1 MLEDKVSIILPVYNA
16 GKTIERTIQSVLN
29 QTYKKI
35 ELIII
40 NNGSQDDTE
49 EICSKYLK
57 NNSEIIKY
65 KEIKTPNVSKARNE
79 GITISTG
86 KYLAFI
92 DADDQFIDVSI
103 EKLVKNANTT
113 NAQIVTSGYK
123 TLQTQKRYLIEQP
136 KDIENTTD
144 IKKYLETLKEN
155 YLFNELWNKLYITS
169 IIKEN
174 NIIFNEEFELGEDFI
189 FNIDYI
195 GYVSKAVY
203 INEPLYIYTESE
215 TGLKKKYRKDK
226 FEIEYKLTKYLE
238 NFYIKQKYPLEY
250 IYNRYAR
257 VYMNG
262 IMNIYHK
269 NNCISKKEKNKQLKE
284 FVNSEQ
290 YKKDIQ
296 QLKQNVTDKKF
307 KIAIQK
313 FFSKG
318 IFRIKIFIRLNNLRK

>member
-35 ELIII
+35 ELIVI
-40 NNGSQDDTE
+40 NNGSQDNTE
-49 EICSKYLK
+49 EICNRYLK
-57 NNSEIIKY
+57 NNSQIIKY
-65 KEIKTPNVSKARNE
+65 KDIRIPNVSKARNE
-79 GITISTG
+79 GIRMATG

-92 DADDQFIDVSI
+92 DADDQFVNVSI
-103 EKLVKNANTT
+103 EKLVEKANTT
-113 NAQIVTSGYK
+113 KAQIVTSGYK
-123 TLQTQKRYLIEQP
+123 TLQTKKEYLIEQP
-136 KDIENTTD
+136 KDIENTTN
-144 IKKYLETLKEN
+144 IQKYLETLKEN

-169 IIKEN
+169 IIKDN
-174 NIIFNEEFELGEDFI
+174 NITFNEKFELGEDFI

-195 GYVSKAVY
+195 KYVGKAVY
-203 INEPLYIYTESE
+203 INETLYIYTESE
-215 TGLKKKYRKDK
+215 TGLKEKYRKNK
-226 FEIEYKLTKYLE
+226 FEIEYQLTKYLE
-238 NFYIKQKYPLEY
+238 DFYIKQKYPMEY

-284 FVNSEQ
+284 FVNSEH
-290 YKKDIQ
+290 YKEDIQ
-296 QLKQNVTDKKF
+296 QLKEKVTDKKF

-318 IFRIKIFIRLNNLRK
+318 IFRIKIFIKLNNLRK